1 MHEDYDKETINN
13 AQKNILYISPNI
25 NSDAKGGREQL
36 SSLNFKAL
44 ADLYGSQFSFH
55 NLKKNKSASFISKAS
70 KIFGYLD
77 GLTKKNTNEILDKI
91 KEKKIKQV
99 FINGS
104 NLGKLAKAIKQRF
117 PSVQI
122 ISFFHNV
129 ETKFFFDSFKR
140 ALTIKSFFIL
150 VSNYLTE
157 FKAVKYSDVVI
168 CLSDRD
174 SNALFALFKRKADH
188 LAPMVMEDQVSY
200 LDLEEIPDNNF
211 ALFVGGAFFANISGI
226 TWFINNVMP
235 KSTVSQVN
243 YISNKDKYIP
253 A

>member
-91 KEKKIKQV
+91 KEKKIQQV

-150 VSNYLTE
+150 ASFLNSRIIFITLSSLLFCLTE
-157 FKAVKYSDVVI
+157 RS
-168 CLSDRD
+168 
-174 SNALFALFKRKADH
+174 LFSR
-188 LAPMVMEDQVSY
+188 PMMSKTNE
-200 LDLEEIPDNNF
+200 LI
-211 ALFVGGAFFANISGI
+211 
-226 TWFINNVMP
+226 
-235 KSTVSQVN
+235 
-243 YISNKDKYIP
+243 
-253 A
+253 